1 MSTDPKIGQIVWRY
15 HHGQKRPVQ
24 VQYLG
29 RNGTWRKWKRGAEPI
44 FNENG
49 CRAWFTNPVN
59 CQWAA
64 FEDALKRYAYAE
76 RARLPLSPRRD
87 DVYDAVCEYVRQ
99 FSDQFGK
106 KPADVWREAP
116 KPEATA

>member
-1 MSTDPKIGQIVWRY
+1 
-15 HHGQKRPVQ
+15 
-24 VQYLG
+24 L
-29 RNGTWRKWKRGAEPI
+29 
-44 FNENG
+44 
-49 CRAWFTNPVN
+49 
-59 CQWAA
+59 
-64 FEDALKRYAYAE
+64 
-76 RARLPLSPRRD
+76 